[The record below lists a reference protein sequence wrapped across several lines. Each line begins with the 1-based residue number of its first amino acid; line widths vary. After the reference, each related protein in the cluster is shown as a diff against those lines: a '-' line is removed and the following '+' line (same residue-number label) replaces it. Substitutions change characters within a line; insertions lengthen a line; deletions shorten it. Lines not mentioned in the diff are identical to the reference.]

1 MYPTLTGLLSPTP
14 YGFQSV
20 IDVLIV
26 ALIGGL
32 FAPGGALL
40 GAVIFQAVNQS
51 VSSASPGVSQI
62 VYGLL
67 LLAILWLLPRGVIG
81 ALDSIQHTVRIQC
94 RHWRSSGDDQG
105 ALEVPVAVHR
115 MNGSGSPEMAPSL
128 QTSVE
133 AGSSVR
139 FEATGMTVHFGA
151 FCAVDDVE
159 ITILGGQVTGII
171 GANGAGKSTLLD
183 LLTGFRKSEGG
194 RVELIGDN
202 GEAIALEGRSAGA
215 RTDRGIIRTFQQAQ
229 LVPELTVEDNIRVAQ
244 EVAVRSRPSLRGAL
258 PEISSVL
265 KLASIEQYRK
275 AQPSTLPYG
284 IAKLVDVA
292 RLVAVRPLVAFLDEP
307 AAGLGEG
314 ELPALRAMIEQLK
327 TSGAGVAVIE
337 HNLDFIGQVV
347 DELYVIDFGRVLISG
362 APTEVLASNEVLEAY
377 AIQASVGG
385 AHERA

>member
-1 MYPTLTGLLSPTP
+1 
-14 YGFQSV
+14 
-20 IDVLIV
+20 
-26 ALIGGL
+26 
-32 FAPGGALL
+32 
-40 GAVIFQAVNQS
+40 
-51 VSSASPGVSQI
+51 
-62 VYGLL
+62 

-81 ALDSIQHTVRIQC
+81 ALDSIQHTVRIQF

-105 ALEVPVAVHR
+105 ALEVSVAVHR
-115 MNGSGSPEMAPSL
+115 MNGSGSPEMVPSL

-314 ELPALRAMIEQLK
+314 ELPALRSMIEQLK